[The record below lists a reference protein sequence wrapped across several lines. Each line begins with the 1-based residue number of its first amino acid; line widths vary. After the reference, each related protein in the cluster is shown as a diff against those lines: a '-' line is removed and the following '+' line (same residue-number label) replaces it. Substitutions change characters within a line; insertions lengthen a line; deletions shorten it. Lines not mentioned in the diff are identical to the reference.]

1 MGDAA
6 IKHHDV
12 IWTLHVIWMVED
24 DDVGNSGWTCVEEE
38 VILTPLLFHW
48 YSKSEASYM
57 IVFFFFLLCISY
69 FHFWLLMLKSVSS
82 LLSSFPTL
90 FFSYQTSYTGTLAN
104 TFIPCAWNVIPSG
117 YLLVGSSLSAQMF
130 PPQKFDYYVGSPS
143 PVALHCIPV
152 VFSFFPALITI

>member
-1 MGDAA
+1 MDITCYMDGGGWWRRKFWVDLCGGGGHPDT
-6 IKHHDV
+6 IV
-12 IWTLHVIWMVED
+12 ISLVFKIWSFLYD
-24 DDVGNSGWTCVEEE
+24 C
-38 VILTPLLFHW
+38 
-48 YSKSEASYM
+48 
-57 IVFFFFLLCISY
+57 FFFFLLCISY